1 MSDENLRKVFVGN
14 VVYDC
19 TQEEFEN
26 CFKNIPGYVKGELVI
41 GQNDDYC
48 RGFGFVTLETINDL
62 ENLKLR
68 NDIFLKG
75 RQLRFTKYIMT
86 DKKNTEDN
94 KTNINNYIFVDGI
107 PNNKKREYL
116 FSIFQKYGEIG
127 KHFICTDIETSN
139 PKNNGM
145 VEIINLINYRNLL
158 LLGSITD
165 DEGNE
170 LILSKWRHKINQNGK
185 SPKNELYKAFNA
197 GRNLGIM
204 EGRKIAEFKNN

>member
-86 DKKNTEDN
+86 DKKKLLNDTE
-94 KTNINNYIFVDGI
+94 
-107 PNNKKREYL
+107 
-116 FSIFQKYGEIG
+116 
-127 KHFICTDIETSN
+127 
-139 PKNNGM
+139 
-145 VEIINLINYRNLL
+145 INYPIFNHIL
-158 LLGSITD
+158 D
-165 DEGNE
+165 DYC
-170 LILSKWRHKINQNGK
+170 IKKTK
-185 SPKNELYKAFNA
+185 PPKPD
-197 GRNLGIM
+197 
-204 EGRKIAEFKNN
+204 